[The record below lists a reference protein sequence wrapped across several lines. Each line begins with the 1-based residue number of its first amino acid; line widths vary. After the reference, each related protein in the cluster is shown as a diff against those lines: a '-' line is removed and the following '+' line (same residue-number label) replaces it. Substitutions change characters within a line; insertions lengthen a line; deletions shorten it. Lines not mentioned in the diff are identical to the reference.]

1 MNEAHD
7 LHSVSDWLAESARPL
22 LVSHRRPDG
31 DALGSLAAVA
41 HGLRQRGA
49 SPIVA
54 LFEPY
59 PERYGIM
66 RSTCE
71 WHLWDDMK
79 DIAADDCDGVVIVD
93 TCAASQLEPI
103 GPYLAMAPR
112 TLVLDHHTTRDPIG
126 TRDGD
131 LRYFDE
137 VAGATA
143 LIAYEWLRG
152 CGVELNREIATALYI
167 GIATDS
173 GWFRFSNTDVRLM
186 QAATDLVGLG
196 VDPNA
201 VYNAIYQQDSHA
213 KLRLI
218 ARVLESMEILGDGRL
233 AVMQLR
239 PEDFRI
245 TGADDSMT
253 ADLINEATRLAGTE
267 ATLMITQE
275 SESTIR
281 VNLRSK
287 STLDVSELARRF
299 GGGGHARAA
308 GARLNGAWD
317 YVVPRLIDET
327 LAAL

>member
-1 MNEAHD
+1 RAFR
-7 LHSVSDWLAESARPL
+7 SDRASR
-22 LVSHRRPDG
+22 DG
-31 DALGSLAAVA
+31 
-41 HGLRQRGA
+41 R
-49 SPIVA
+49 SPA
-54 LFEPY
+54 
-59 PERYGIM
+59 
-66 RSTCE
+66 
-71 WHLWDDMK
+71 
-79 DIAADDCDGVVIVD
+79 
-93 TCAASQLEPI
+93 CAASQLEPI
-103 GPYLAMAPR
+103 GPFLAQAPR
-112 TLVLDHHTTRDPIG
+112 TLVIDHHATRDPIG
-126 TRDGD
+126 TREGD

-137 VAGATA
+137 SAGATA
-143 LIAYEWLRG
+143 LIVFEWLRA
-152 CGVELNREIATALYI
+152 CGAEIDRELATALYV

-173 GWFRFSNTDVRLM
+173 GWFRFSNTDVRMM

-218 ARVLESMEILGDGRL
+218 ARMLENLEVLGDGKL

-239 PEDFRI
+239 PEDFRA

-275 SESTIR
+275 SDDIIR
-281 VNLRSK
+281 VNFRSK
-287 STLDVSELARRF
+287 SSLDVSQLARRF

-308 GARLNGAWD
+308 GARLHGKWD
-317 YVVPRLIDET
+317 YVVPRVIDET